1 MSKVLT
7 MVRGKGGSFSLGPP
21 RPPSVPGVHSGMVRE
36 RKTAQAARALGL
48 LNTPFGRK
56 PVPGRGPAF
65 NPPAGTPKPD
75 YGGWVRGYP
84 HKPDIRSPGRLI
96 GLTPGALAKTLG
108 QAGVKIAFQMA
119 KDNLLPYADPLGPL
133 WFDLP
138 GANPKLNFPV
148 PGPDD
153 RWAPFTE
160 ADIESECGALQGN
173 ETHYSVSWQ
182 SSGPP
187 SLCGLTLQVPRGPI
201 QDNFVEILEGGT
213 TIYYGP
219 EDPNFDDRMSYNY
232 GIRFR
237 SGLPYS
243 YQWLPTVVSGGP
255 PQRVLQDDP
264 RARALPLRMLDP
276 LTPPLLGGNY
286 GFPWPVPWK
295 NAGKMPGHYYPTPS
309 TAPPVRNL
317 PGIVLTPGG
326 VRPIPP
332 HVPTKPY
339 PGEREIKK
347 QVPKKWLPR
356 LKKVQE
362 GIFHPLTEFGDF
374 LDALYEATPC
384 APKGLKSPA
393 DKLKAI
399 VENAGCLDI
408 PRALYNLAYN
418 QAEDAVVGQG
428 FKQLE
433 KATKRLG
440 MKGPYKIYQPSLK
453 APNVKL

>member
-1 MSKVLT
+1 MSKVLN
-7 MVRGKGGSFSLGPP
+7 MVRGSGGQYSL
-21 RPPSVPGVHSGMVRE
+21 RPQTTSVPSVHSGMVRE
-36 RKTAQAARALGL
+36 RKTAQAARKLGL

-56 PVPGRGPAF
+56 TEPGRGPAF
-65 NPPAGTPKPD
+65 KPPAGTPKPD

-84 HKPDIRSPGRLI
+84 VGKDIRRAGTRIL
-96 GLTPGALAKTLG
+96 GLTPQALAQTLG
-108 QAGVKIAFQMA
+108 KAGVKIAFQMV
-119 KDNLLPYADPLGPL
+119 KENLPFAEPPSPFWL
-133 WFDLP
+133 DLP
-138 GANPKLNFPV
+138 PASPKLNFPT

-153 RWAPFTE
+153 RWAPISE
-160 ADIESECGALQGN
+160 LDIESECGALQGN

-187 SLCGLTLQVPRGPI
+187 SLCGLTLQVPKGEAGTNI
-201 QDNFVEILEGGT
+201 VEIFEGGT

-232 GIRFR
+232 GIRLR
-237 SGLPYS
+237 AGVPYS
-243 YQWLPTVVSGGP
+243 YQWLPDVVSGGP
-255 PQRVLQDDP
+255 GQRVTIPDP
-264 RARALPLRMLDP
+264 RLPYLPLRMLDP
-276 LTPPLLGGNY
+276 LTAPNIGMA
-286 GFPWPVPWK
+286 GFPWPIPWK
-295 NAGKMPGHYYPTPS
+295 DAGHAPGHYYPTPS
-309 TAPPVRNL
+309 TAPPVRNQ

-362 GIFHPLTEFGDF
+362 GLFHPLTEFGDF

-399 VENAGCLDI
+399 VENSGCIDI
-408 PRALYNLAYN
+408 PKALYNLAYN